1 MKMTDAEIIKWLSE
15 LEPATQEQ
23 KKKIN
28 RAILIFNKT
37 VECDNTNE
45 FFKTLM
51 YDEVES
57 KAVSKVYKY
66 YTDWC
71 KENCY
76 EPVSKI
82 KFSKLVMQEFRVKS
96 VTIWN
101 CGNPLKVYKMI

>member
-1 MKMTDAEIIKWLSE
+1 MTDREIIEWLE
-15 LEPATQEQ
+15 KLEPATPEQ

-28 RAILIFNKT
+28 RAIFMFSENSN
-37 VECDNTNE
+37 EYE

-57 KAVSKVYKY
+57 KAVSRVYKY

-71 KENCY
+71 NENGH

-96 VTIWN
+96 VTMWN

>member
-1 MKMTDAEIIKWLSE
+1 MTDSEIVKFLSE
-15 LEPATQEQ
+15 LEPATPEQ

-28 RAILIFNKT
+28 RVILMFSENSN
-37 VECDNTNE
+37 EYE

-82 KFSKLVMQEFRVKS
+82 KFSKLVMQEFRVKT

-101 CGNPLKVYKMI
+101 CGNPLKVYKVI